1 MTRVMMLVAALLVA
15 QERTYTVTVTVS
27 GMR

>member
-1 MTRVMMLVAALLVA
+1 MIHLAMLVASLLVA
-15 QERTYTVTVTVS
+15 QEKTYTVTVTVS

>member
-1 MTRVMMLVAALLVA
+1 MIRVMMLVAALLVA
-15 QERTYTVTVTVS
+15 QEKTYTVTVTVS

>member
-1 MTRVMMLVAALLVA
+1 MIRVMMLVAALLVA